1 MTLWVDGGV
10 KSWDDFLGNVF
21 FLKTRVD
28 DLLDD
33 NCSTIVRGPARW
45 GATGYF
51 RLGKGK
57 TFRASLTG
65 ISAGEK
71 L

>member
-1 MTLWVDGGV
+1 MGDVFSSE
-10 KSWDDFLGNVF
+10 KMRDDFLVNVF
-21 FLKTRVD
+21 LRKRGGD

-33 NCSTIVRGPARW
+33 NCSTIVRGPVRR
-45 GATGYF
+45 GATGYSRF
-51 RLGKGK
+51 GKGK